1 MLVVVKTG
9 EIIVKGLKLRQIAD
23 NVHGTVYVSELESKL
38 MSTAF
43 FYRLHDVYQSSTVYL
58 TFPCNRT
65 KRYEHSYG
73 TMGLAGTM
81 FFSMLANTNNASNS
95 ADVKKFLEEGINNIK
110 NIVDSMY
117 RGSNDSFLSYP
128 AIRLITEKYTNRP
141 NQGNNLLDVLFRNLD
156 AIRDPALEHFALNLN
171 TTDRDRKRYLFSY
184 QCLLEAIRIVALF
197 HDVGHPPYSH
207 ILENV
212 IKDLF
217 TEYSAPKHENN
228 ANEKQKELISDLQ
241 QYFKPV
247 EKCGCLGQ
255 QPNEHL
261 AFHER
266 VGLKIVELAMRDEL
280 ETLEKT
286 CLDQQRD
293 GCKYSEQGVTR
304 LLYHVI
310 VAQFVL
316 AIWCDTTPFFSVIHE
331 IVDGYVDA
339 DRLDY
344 VVRDTKN
351 AGTNWGKVP
360 YKRIIESLRL
370 YYLQDKNRFVIAFP
384 QKMCDD
390 IDDMFVLRYKISAR
404 INYHHRSIKTSLLLQ
419 NIVKVLAKDYLESA
433 DGDALCE
440 NIQSFWDAVNLTSG
454 PRKLSIIQWNDSVMI
469 THLYEVLVK
478 FSEDDGIMCADSQD
492 RELLYDM
499 LREFLLNQKFFY
511 SVYKRQFEVQEVV
524 REAFKPYLPLLHGI
538 RAEELKVLDG
548 RSAGTEDCTNQS
560 VRDSIMRLEDIEAH
574 IGACNLEILERFFT
588 IDAAKMDELN
598 SKYPGL
604 LPSEDPETR
613 KASGEVAHY
622 PHILVACV
630 KNVLQKFVDD
640 GEIKA
645 FLFQDNM
652 SARMKNGL
660 PEVGQENS
668 GIYVYGREDE
678 NPHLYDCSNVRDQVS
693 ALMGNCLLLC
703 AYIEP
708 TDNGQAQE
716 TINNIRT
723 EVLKRYKDYL
733 KAAIV
738 SMWPNVS
745 INVDTEGVLR

>member
-1 MLVVVKTG
+1 M
-9 EIIVKGLKLRQIAD
+9 KGLKLRQIAD

-43 FYRLHDVYQSSTVYL
+43 FYRLHDIYQSSTVYL

-73 TMGLAGTM
+73 TMGLAGMM
-81 FFSMLANTNNASNS
+81 FFSMLANTNNASNC
-95 ADVKKFLEEGINNIK
+95 ADVKAFLGEGLDNIK
-110 NIVDSMY
+110 NIVDSIY
-117 RGSNDSFLSYP
+117 RGKNDTFLSYQ
-128 AIRLITEKYTNRP
+128 AVRQITERYTNRP
-141 NQGNNLLDVLFRNLD
+141 NQSNNLLDVLFRNLD

-171 TTDRDRKRYLFSY
+171 TTDGERKRYFFSY

-217 TEYSAPKHENN
+217 TEYSASEYENN

-241 QYFKPV
+241 QYFTPV

-255 QPNEHL
+255 QPNGHL

-280 ETLEKT
+280 EMLEKT
-286 CLDQQRD
+286 CLDAQR
-293 GCKYSEQGVTR
+293 GRYGEQGVTR

-310 VAQFVL
+310 VTQFVL
-316 AIWCDTTPFFSVIHE
+316 AIWCDTTPFFSTIHE

-351 AGTNWGKVP
+351 AGVSWGKVP

-370 YYLQDKNRFVIAFP
+370 YHLADKNRFVIAFP

-419 NIVKVLAKDYLESA
+419 NIVKALAKDYLESA
-433 DGDALCE
+433 DGNALCE
-440 NIQSFWDAVNLTSG
+440 NIKSFWDSVNLTSG

-478 FSEDDGIMCADSQD
+478 FSEDDGILCADSQD

-511 SVYKRQFEVQEVV
+511 SVYKRQFEVQEVI
-524 REAFKPYLPLLHGI
+524 REAFEPYLPLLNDI
-538 RAEELKVLDG
+538 RTEELKVLDG
-548 RSAGTEDCTNQS
+548 KSEGTVDCTNRS

-574 IGACNLEILERFFT
+574 IGGCHLEILERFFT
-588 IDAAKMDELN
+588 INPEKVEELN

-604 LPSEDPETR
+604 FPSEDPKTR
-613 KASGEVAHY
+613 KESGIVARY
-622 PHILVACV
+622 PHILVDCV

-640 GEIKA
+640 GKIKA
-645 FLFQDNM
+645 YLFQDNM

-660 PEVGQENS
+660 PEDS

-678 NPHLYDCSNVRDQVS
+678 IPHLYDCSSVGDQIS

-708 TDNGQAQE
+708 TDNGRVKE

-723 EVLKRYKDYL
+723 EVLTRYKDYL

-745 INVDTEGVLR
+745 IRVDTEGVLR